1 MSSNGAPE
9 RRAQRTSPRRR
20 PRAST
25 FHQDEGGGAAP
36 CRSPRAPNASGGW
49 IARACE
55 PRLCRCSSRS
65 PRCSP
70 THLNRAGSSLVG
82 DISQRSRPMSRGP
95 RRRSL
100 VAASAAAWSGIAW
113 PSTLSV
119 SALPL
124 WDSDISVLR
133 CRCAKRQRG
142 TTPPSR
148 ESLPVVTSRPSS
160 RRAAR
165 RGDPLGRRRRRRP
178 LHTRSRSSST
188 PARSLLRADS
198 AARCA
203 HRADAR
209 PPRRRAPRLRPRRE
223 RDDRG
228 TGSATMIRPRG
239 WRGRSGLIG
248 RLGPR
253 AR

>member
-49 IARACE
+49 IAPACE

-70 THLNRAGSSLVG
+70 THLNRAGSSFVR
-82 DISQRSRPMSRGP
+82 DISQRARPMSREP

-124 WDSDISVLR
+124 WDSDISVLVADAR
-133 CRCAKRQRG
+133 SGSAGRRRPHGSHSRSSPVDPHLDGPLAAASRLADAGAAVRSTRGRARARPRLDRFCAQTVLPAAHTGPTLARRAGGLRG
-142 TTPPSR
+142 YDLDGSGTIEAP
-148 ESLPVVTSRPSS
+148 
-160 RRAAR
+160 AAR
-165 RGDPLGRRRRRRP
+165 R
-178 LHTRSRSSST
+178 
-188 PARSLLRADS
+188 
-198 AARCA
+198 
-203 HRADAR
+203 
-209 PPRRRAPRLRPRRE
+209 
-223 RDDRG
+223 
-228 TGSATMIRPRG
+228 
-239 WRGRSGLIG
+239 
-248 RLGPR
+248 
-253 AR
+253 

>member
-9 RRAQRTSPRRR
+9 RRAHRTSPRRR

-36 CRSPRAPNASGGW
+36 SRSPRAPNASDGW
-49 IARACE
+49 IAPACE

-70 THLNRAGSSLVG
+70 THPNRAGSSLVR
-82 DISQRSRPMSRGP
+82 DISQRGQPMSREP

-113 PSTLSV
+113 PSTLGV

-124 WDSDISVLR
+124 GDPDISVLR

-142 TTPPSR
+142 TTLPSR

-160 RRAAR
+160 RRAAPAPPPGAWGVASPVDRETAWRAGAPGSIPNHSLR
-165 RGDPLGRRRRRRP
+165 RTRRESERAEP
-178 LHTRSRSSST
+178 HQVHFRS
-188 PARSLLRADS
+188 
-198 AARCA
+198 
-203 HRADAR
+203 
-209 PPRRRAPRLRPRRE
+209 RPRRSE
-223 RDDRG
+223 ISRWVTRQSWSVG
-228 TGSATMIRPRG
+228 TPYSARY
-239 WRGRSGLIG
+239 SYS
-248 RLGPR
+248 
-253 AR
+253 